1 MELTLNQDCIRDVL
15 LQVEA
20 AGLADYITEKTL
32 HAKLPAYTE
41 DEICYACYMLGD
53 AGYLEIEKDRY
64 IRHVGVTVHGMTYKG
79 HGFLDQ
85 IRDATVWDKVKKR
98 AKALGTVA
106 LTALVDRKGCY
117 CGEAVWLMSRSTSP
131 SAMKSSRTCAPQ

>member
-20 AGLADYITEKTL
+20 AGLANHITEKTL

-106 LTALVDRKGCY
+106 LTALADIAKDVIAAKLSG
-117 CGEAVWLMSRSTSP
+117 
-131 SAMKSSRTCAPQ
+131 

>member
-1 MELTLNQDCIRDVL
+1 MLEHGRAGKEKTKLTLNQDCIRDVL

-20 AGLADYITEKTL
+20 AGLADFITEETL
-32 HAKLPAYTE
+32 HAKLPGYTE

-53 AGYLEIEKDRY
+53 AGYLEIEKTNY
-64 IRHVGVTVHGMTYKG
+64 IRHAGVQVRGMTYKG

-98 AKALGTVA
+98 AKALGAVA
-106 LTALVDRKGCY
+106 LTALSDIAKDVIAAKLSG
-117 CGEAVWLMSRSTSP
+117 
-131 SAMKSSRTCAPQ
+131 

>member
-1 MELTLNQDCIRDVL
+1 MTLNQDCIRDVL

-20 AGLADYITEKTL
+20 AGLADHITEKTL

-85 IRDATVWDKVKKR
+85 IRDATVWDKVKKAGKSAWNSGPDSTGR
-98 AKALGTVA
+98 Y
-106 LTALVDRKGCY
+106 RKGCY